1 MGLFGNGKSKQDRV
15 AELEAKVQRLEAEV
29 DALRAEKTE
38 LQELSHHQELDRE
51 LVLRVVEA
59 LQFGMDVKAL
69 GKAFCETVFRPLELA
84 SFYLAIIDR
93 ERGVM
98 SFPTYHE
105 GGALRIYRDRD
116 YRAESGLTG
125 RTVESGEP
133 LYVRSADEGLAK
145 GAVFSEAEKLS
156 GLVPQSWYGVPF
168 GFGGKCYGMTSYQ
181 CFQKDGFNESARRLM
196 DTLTFILALHI
207 ELARR

>member
-1 MGLFGNGKSKQDRV
+1 MGLFGNGKSRQERI
-15 AELEAKVQRLEAEV
+15 AELEGKVQRLEKELE
-29 DALRAEKTE
+29 ALRAERTE

-59 LQFGMDVKAL
+59 LKPGMDLKAL

-84 SFYLAIIDR
+84 SFYIATVYRDR
-93 ERGVM
+93 GIL

-105 GGALRIYRDRD
+105 GGALRIYADRN
-116 YRAESGLTG
+116 YNIEAGLTG
-125 RTVESGEP
+125 PTIESGRP
-133 LYVRSADEGLAK
+133 LYIRSADEGLNK
-145 GAVFSEAEKLS
+145 GAVFSAAEQVS

-168 GFGGKCYGMTSYQ
+168 GFGERCYGLVSYQ

-196 DTLTFILALHI
+196 DALTVILALHF
-207 ELARR
+207 ELVRR